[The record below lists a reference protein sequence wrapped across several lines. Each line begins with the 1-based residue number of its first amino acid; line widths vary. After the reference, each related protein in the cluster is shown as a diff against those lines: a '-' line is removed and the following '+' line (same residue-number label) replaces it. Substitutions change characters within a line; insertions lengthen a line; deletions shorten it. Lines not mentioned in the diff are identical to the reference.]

1 MNVDTWVQVGAG
13 TATTVAAAWVGRA
26 ARRTRRQES
35 RDDFTAVSRQQAAIN
50 KQQAEAI
57 GRLENRVRLREEEA
71 EAQRERIAEFDEGVA
86 WLLTRVR
93 DLVTAIRKTGAE
105 PPPARPMSAR
115 AARILERSDV

>member
-26 ARRTRRQES
+26 ARRTRRQEN
-35 RDDFTAVSRQQAAIN
+35 RDDFAIISEQQGKAI
-50 KQQAEAI
+50 E
-57 GRLENRVRLREEEA
+57 RLETRIRAREEEA
-71 EAQRERIAEFDEGVA
+71 EAQRERQAETDEAVA

-93 DLVTAIRKTGAE
+93 DLVAAIRKTGGE